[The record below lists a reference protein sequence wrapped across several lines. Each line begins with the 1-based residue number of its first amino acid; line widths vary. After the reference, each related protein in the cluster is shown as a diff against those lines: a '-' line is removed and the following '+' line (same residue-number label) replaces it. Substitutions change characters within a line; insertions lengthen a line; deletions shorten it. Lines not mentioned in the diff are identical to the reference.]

1 MNNGKI
7 LLSFRFA
14 SAMDHSAPQFSRYC
28 PSIPLSSSS
37 FPQGM
42 GPIIAPNHFSVQVHF
57 PSNFPSFLFSYLAE
71 GSRFPLA
78 RANVLVDTFR
88 FDFRIWIL
96 VEPRGGEEVKN
107 TGVLERPCLS
117 SRERRKKNEV
127 EKEEEG
133 RERHTEFPRNPATA
147 LT

>member
-37 FPQGM
+37 FSQVGTVSYQ
-42 GPIIAPNHFSVQVHF
+42 IISPYKFIFHPSFQVFFSHIWPRDHDSLSLERTF
-57 PSNFPSFLFSYLAE
+57 SSTNLSFRFSNFPL
-71 GSRFPLA
+71 
-78 RANVLVDTFR
+78 
-88 FDFRIWIL
+88 
-96 VEPRGGEEVKN
+96 EPRGGVKN

>member
-1 MNNGKI
+1 MEKFCSPFASPRPWII
-7 LLSFRFA
+7 LPHSFLDIVHRYRYHLHRFHRLGSYPSKSFLRTSSFSIQVFKFSFLISGRGIHDSLSLERTFSSTNLSFRF
-14 SAMDHSAPQFSRYC
+14 
-28 PSIPLSSSS
+28 
-37 FPQGM
+37 
-42 GPIIAPNHFSVQVHF
+42 
-57 PSNFPSFLFSYLAE
+57 SNFPL
-71 GSRFPLA
+71 
-78 RANVLVDTFR
+78 
-88 FDFRIWIL
+88 
-96 VEPRGGEEVKN
+96 EPRGGVKN